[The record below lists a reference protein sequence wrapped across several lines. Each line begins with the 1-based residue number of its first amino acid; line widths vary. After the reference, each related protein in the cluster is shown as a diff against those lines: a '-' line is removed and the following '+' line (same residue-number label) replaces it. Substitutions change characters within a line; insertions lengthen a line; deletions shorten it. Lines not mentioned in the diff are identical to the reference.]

1 MLDRPT
7 RYAGLFLLLAATA
20 TAQLPQQQAPA
31 QQAPQQQVA
40 PGLPMAPTGFRLDA
54 IQQAYLNQVLTQWE
68 NQSGQIE
75 TFSCDF
81 TRLEYDNVFGPGV
94 NKETNQQRHKTEG
107 RGTVSYQRPDKGS
120 FHVKELKS
128 WDAAAEQYAENPNLI
143 GEHWVCDGKS
153 VFQYRYEQKQLVES
167 PIPPELQ
174 GQNIADGPLP
184 FLFGADAAKIKRRYW
199 LRVDPRAQAGT
210 IWLTAAPKTRADAAN
225 YRQVDIMLDA
235 KKMLPYAMRVTNP
248 AGSQTTYT
256 FKLAEAKINAGGLT
270 AMWNQLFSAPR
281 TPWGWKRV
289 VEQPP
294 TATAAQPGTPRR

>member
-1 MLDRPT
+1 MLDRQKSL
-7 RYAGLFLLLAATA
+7 ACLFSLLAATA
-20 TAQLPQQQAPA
+20 AA
-31 QQAPQQQVA
+31 QAPQQNA
-40 PGLPMAPTGFRLDA
+40 PQPPAGFRLDN
-54 IQQAYLNQVLTQWE
+54 IQQAYLDQVLTQWE
-68 NQSGQIE
+68 KQSGQIE
-75 TFSCDF
+75 TFACDF

-128 WDAAAEQYAENPNLI
+128 WDAAKSEYVENPNLI

-174 GQNIADGPLP
+174 GTNIADGPLP
-184 FLFGADAAKIKRRYW
+184 FLFGAEADKIKQRYW

-210 IWLTAAPKTRADAAN
+210 IWLTAAPKTRVDAAN

-235 KKMLPYAMRVTNP
+235 KQMLPYAMRVTGP
-248 AGSQTTYT
+248 AGGQTTYT
-256 FKLAEAKINAGGLT
+256 FDLSAAKINAGGL
-270 AMWNQLFSAPR
+270 AAYWNSLFSAPR

-289 VEQPP
+289 VEEAP
-294 TATAAQPGTPRR
+294 TTSTAAQPAAPRR